1 MLKRFDVFIFDW
13 DGTLM
18 DSIDW
23 ISRCLQ
29 NAGLDYNCPI
39 PDSQSTKNVIGL
51 SASKAIEQLY
61 PDTDAQLQS
70 QLVNRYREH
79 YLSRQLNPDDLF
91 PGVKE
96 MLIQLKTAGYLLA
109 VATGKTRAGL
119 QDALTATQTEDLFC
133 ITRCADETIS
143 KPDPK
148 MLFEIIEHTQVSKER
163 CLMVGDSVF
172 DLQMAQNAQI
182 SSVAVTCGAQPAEL
196 LQTFKPLLCLNQ
208 PTEILNF
215 I

>member
-1 MLKRFDVFIFDW
+1 
-13 DGTLM
+13 
-18 DSIDW
+18 
-23 ISRCLQ
+23 
-29 NAGLDYNCPI
+29 
-39 PDSQSTKNVIGL
+39 
-51 SASKAIEQLY
+51 
-61 PDTDAQLQS
+61 
-70 QLVNRYREH
+70 
-79 YLSRQLNPDDLF
+79 
-91 PGVKE
+91 
-96 MLIQLKTAGYLLA
+96 
-109 VATGKTRAGL
+109 
-119 QDALTATQTEDLFC
+119 
-133 ITRCADETIS
+133 
-143 KPDPK
+143 